1 MVDFNPAKEA
11 IKAYNQNS
19 LSSVPMRRVFNKHG
33 FTIEY
38 NDYNL
43 TVFKADADKTINK
56 KSSVIVN
63 FDKDGK
69 HYQLCDHD
77 GDGSFDA
84 VTIHSDKGRNIDQY
98 FDDEDDGTFDRHSH
112 SDTKGNHYVEHR
124 AKWYNPMTWFK
135 HNE

>member
-11 IKAYNQNS
+11 IKAYNS
-19 LSSVPMRRVFNKHG
+19 LIAKITDRSQTPIDDGMITKYSNGVSVFQAYRNKEG
-33 FTIEY
+33 Q
-38 NDYNL
+38 
-43 TVFKADADKTINK
+43 
-56 KSSVIVN
+56 SSVIVN

-77 GDGSFDA
+77 GDGNFDA
-84 VTIHSDKGRNIDQY
+84 ITIHSDKGRNIDQY

>member
-11 IKAYNQNS
+11 IKTYNS
-19 LSSVPMRRVFNKHG
+19 LPKNSVTLILKYDGYVNQYASGVSVFRSYAD
-33 FTIEY
+33 E
-38 NDYNL
+38 
-43 TVFKADADKTINK
+43 TVNK
-56 KSSVIVN
+56 KSSVIVDFEDN
-63 FDKDGK
+63 GK
-69 HYQLCDHD
+69 QYRLCDHD
-77 GDGSFDA
+77 GDGNFDS

-98 FDDEDDGTFDRHSH
+98 FDEDDDGTFDRHSH